1 MNTKLFPMN
10 QAIMLTLLAVFILLS
25 GCTTTSSSSN
35 DDEMAPSITDQPFYS
50 ADFKEVLI
58 PGGLKLNRDK
68 SMFITTN
75 SFKGGFLHYKGR
87 LEVSSLTDF
96 FLNSMPKNGWQRTG
110 MAKYKYVLLAF
121 SKPGKTCM
129 ITITESDLKFSTEVY
144 IYVSEQ
150 LNNSPSPS
158 LTGQEQPL

>member
-10 QAIMLTLLAVFILLS
+10 QAILFALLAVFILLS
-25 GCTTTSSSSN
+25 GCTTMSSSSS
-35 DDEMAPSITDQPFYS
+35 DDAMNQSITDQPFYA

-75 SFKGGFLHYKGR
+75 SFKGGFLQYNGR

-110 MAKYKYVLLAF
+110 MAKYKNVLLAF

-144 IYVSEQ
+144 IYISEQ
-150 LNNSPSPS
+150 LIDSPSS
-158 LTGQEQPL
+158 RLTGQAQTL

>member
-10 QAIMLTLLAVFILLS
+10 QAILFALLAVFILLS
-25 GCTTTSSSSN
+25 GCTTTSSSGN
-35 DDEMAPSITDQPFYS
+35 DDEMASSIADQPFYA

-110 MAKYKYVLLAF
+110 MVKYKNVLLAF

-150 LNNSPSPS
+150 LKKLP
-158 LTGQEQPL
+158 PLSEIGLEKIL

>member
-1 MNTKLFPMN
+1 MKTKLFPLN
-10 QAIMLTLLAVFILLS
+10 QAIMFALLAFFVLLS
-25 GCTTTSSSSN
+25 GCSSMSSSSTG
-35 DDEMAPSITDQPFYS
+35 DDMAPSITDQPFYS

-68 SMFITTN
+68 SMFITTD

-87 LEVSSLTDF
+87 LEVNSLTDF

-110 MAKYKYVLLAF
+110 MVKYKNVLLAF
-121 SKPGKTCM
+121 SKPRKTCM
-129 ITITESDLKFSTEVY
+129 ITIAESDLKFSTEVF

-150 LNNSPSPS
+150 INKSPSPC
-158 LTGQEQPL
+158 LTGQQQTP